1 MLQMFYYIKEYDLDD
16 VKLILRCIKSNN
28 KNDGIIDFI
37 KNYLECCVI
46 IYKNYSSHIWVR
58 EVLPLKRLSK
68 EVLKAILT
76 YNVLKYEGP
85 CSR

>member
-1 MLQMFYYIKEYDLDD
+1 MQVYLHRAFFFISIGREFSKNTLCEN
-16 VKLILRCIKSNN
+16 VKNCDIIIENYNSN
-28 KNDGIIDFI
+28 K
-37 KNYLECCVI
+37 
-46 IYKNYSSHIWVR
+46 WVK

-76 YNVLKYEGP
+76 CNVLKYERP

>member
-1 MLQMFYYIKEYDLDD
+1 MQVYLHSGFFFISIGCDFSKTTLCE
-16 VKLILRCIKSNN
+16 NE
-28 KNDGIIDFI
+28 KNCDIII
-37 KNYLECCVI
+37 KNYNSN
-46 IYKNYSSHIWVR
+46 KWVK

-76 YNVLKYEGP
+76 CNVLKYERP

>member
-16 VKLILRCIKSNN
+16 VN
-28 KNDGIIDFI
+28 GIIDFI
-37 KNYLECCVI
+37 KNRLECCVI

-76 YNVLKYEGP
+76 YDVLKYEGP

>member
-16 VKLILRCIKSNN
+16 VN
-28 KNDGIIDFI
+28 GIIDFI

-76 YNVLKYEGP
+76 YDVLKYEGP